1 MMKKRFFLTVC
12 LFFATTLLAVAQS
25 ADSYEGTVVSDEGA
39 WCWFAD
45 SRALYYKG
53 VAYVGYIDVHGNVKA
68 AQMKVGSEGVSTKEE
83 VLVRSYF
90 QPDDHNN
97 PTFLVLPD
105 ERIMIFY
112 TRHTDEPKIW
122 YRISRK
128 PLDITQLGEEKY
140 LVTQNNTTYPSPFIM
155 SDDPDH
161 IYLCWRGINWHP
173 TIARLTM
180 PDADDNCRF
189 DFGPK
194 QIVQSTGARPY
205 AKYHS
210 NGKDK
215 IYLCYTTG
223 HPDNEQPNW
232 LYFNVIDVNKGN
244 GPILRDINGKQLSV
258 VKNGTFNVNK
268 TTAYASNYPA
278 TVVDNTSGIRNWVW
292 QIALDADEHP
302 VIAFTHIDDAKTTH
316 VYWYGRW
323 TGTEWRRTWVQ
334 YGGHAFHQN
343 WNSTERCYSGG
354 MALAPDHINDL
365 YLSIPTKN
373 GSYSKDGVYEI
384 WKYSIDD
391 EGNVAGSQQV
401 TRNSQKNNMRPF
413 MMPGAKNSKLRLLW
427 MNGDYYYW
435 MVNKNYPGGYPTN
448 IRMDCSFESA
458 EVPTLAPASS
468 GAPGV
473 VVTPDNPYVINPSEE
488 GTPLS
493 GNGFTILLNW
503 SLDAGNYGGTMLK
516 MGKLE
521 YGVDKKTLKPYVKVG
536 DQVYSSENMLCTSD
550 AWKIDC
556 TGTDGKSYMS
566 KVGLFNTAIQYDNH
580 AKLLTIY
587 RNGLIDQRF
596 EVEGLQLGEVAV
608 GGFKG
613 VLYTYR
619 IYDASVGIAFLQ
631 QSMEEGE
638 LQPISVPADV
648 YTDIVLPATTANG
661 KSLTW
666 NTNKPEVI
674 STKGIVKLPD
684 EDTQVQLTTF
694 IPHGSSFSAYKTWVV
709 TVHPRNI
716 ANNLRY
722 QHDEAF
728 DQTTNTAAGFATNK
742 YGKAPEGLL
751 NGLRSYT
758 FLLSANARQLTSQPR
773 LYDFGVNSGNSVF
786 LRANQLSAG
795 IKYNNG
801 STTMV
806 NGKTTLKA
814 NQDYQLAVTFDAA
827 TKKTCLYVNGKLD
840 AQGTANQSEPYQLLE
855 AGADVRNYI
864 GRTQWWDSSVKADN
878 VDFVGTI
885 SGFRL
890 YDIALTKEEIAEVQS
905 GISGIYSASTTACGD
920 APSGIYDLSGRC
932 LQATASDLS
941 GMKPGLYICQ
951 GQKLLVQ

>member
-1 MMKKRFFLTVC
+1 M
-12 LFFATTLLAVAQS
+12 ATAMSAQN
-25 ADSYEGTVVSDEGA
+25 ADSYSGTVVSDEGA

-45 SRALYYKG
+45 SRALFYKG

-68 AQMKVGSEGVSTKEE
+68 AQMTVGTDGVRQKEE

-112 TRHTDEPKIW
+112 TRHTDEAKIW

-140 LVTQNNTTYPSPFIM
+140 LATQNNTTYPSPFIM

-180 PDADDNCRF
+180 PDANDNCRF

-244 GPILRDINGKQLSV
+244 GPLLRDINGKQLSDIA
-258 VKNGTFNVNK
+258 KGTFAVNK
-268 TTAYASNYPA
+268 TNGYASSYPA
-278 TVVDNTSGIRNWVW
+278 TVVDNTAGIRNWVW
-292 QIALDADEHP
+292 QIALDKQEHP

-323 TGTEWRRTWVQ
+323 TGSEWKRTWVQ

-354 MALAPDHINDL
+354 MALDPDNVNDL

-373 GSYSKDGVYEI
+373 GVYQKDGVYEI
-384 WKYSIDD
+384 WKYTIGDD
-391 EGNVAGSQQV
+391 GSVGSSVQV
-401 TRNSQKNNMRPF
+401 THNSQKNNMRPF
-413 MMPGAKNSKLRLLW
+413 VMPGAKDSKLRLLW

-435 MVNKNYPGGYPTN
+435 MVNRNYPSGYPTS
-448 IRMDCSFESA
+448 IRMDCQMESGD
-458 EVPTLAPASS
+458 VPTLAPISS
-468 GAPGV
+468 G
-473 VVTPDNPYVINPSEE
+473 TPAVAVMPESPYVINPLKAGTTKEE
-488 GTPLS
+488 
-493 GNGFTILLNW
+493 NGFTILLNW
-503 SLDAGNYGGTMLK
+503 SLDADNYGGTMLK
-516 MGKLE
+516 MGNME
-521 YGVDKKTLKPYVKVG
+521 YGVDKKTLKPFVKIG
-536 DQVYSSENMLCTSD
+536 EQVYSSENKLCTSD

-566 KVGLFNTAIQYDNH
+566 KVGLFNTAIQYDKK
-580 AKLLTIY
+580 ARLLTVY

-596 EVEGLQLGEVAV
+596 EAEDLKLDEISI

-613 VLYTYR
+613 MLHTYR
-619 IYDASVGIAFLQ
+619 IYDDSIGIEFLQ
-631 QSMEEGE
+631 ESMDEGALE
-638 LQPISVPADV
+638 PIAVPADV
-648 YTDIVLPATTANG
+648 YTDIVLPATAING
-661 KSLTW
+661 QQLTW
-666 NTNKPEVI
+666 MSDNEGVI
-674 STKGIVKLPD
+674 APNGIVKLPTT
-684 EDTQVQLTTF
+684 ETKVRLTASIT
-694 IPHGSSFSAYKTWVV
+694 HGLSSQTGKSWEV
-709 TVHPRNI
+709 TVHPRDI

-722 QHDEAF
+722 QHDEVI
-728 DQTTNTAAGFATNK
+728 DQTKNTASGFAANT

-751 NGLRSYT
+751 DGLRSYT
-758 FLLSANARQLTSQPR
+758 FLLTANAKQLSNQPR

-806 NGKTTLKA
+806 NGKTALKT
-814 NQDYQLAVTFDAA
+814 NQDYRLAVTFDAA
-827 TKKTCLYVNGKLD
+827 TKKTCLYVNGRLD
-840 AQGTANQSEPYQLLE
+840 AQGTANQSEPYQLTE
-855 AGADVRNYI
+855 AGSDGRNYI

-890 YDIALTKEEIAEVQS
+890 YDIALTRDEISEVQDEID
-905 GISGIYSASTTACGD
+905 GIRLVEDFRKLSDGSF
-920 APSGIYDLSGRC
+920 YDLQGRC
-932 LQATASDLS
+932 LGSDVDMLQHGIFIS
-941 GMKPGLYICQ
+941 K
-951 GQKLLVQ
+951 GQKFVK

>member
-1 MMKKRFFLTVC
+1 MKRFLLTLTAV
-12 LFFATTLLAVAQS
+12 LLIAGNTLAQS
-25 ADSYEGTVVSDEGA
+25 NDSYEGTVVSDEGA

-45 SRALYYKG
+45 SRALFYKG

-68 AQMKVGSEGVSTKEE
+68 AQMKVGTDGVESKEE

-112 TRHTDEPKIW
+112 TRHTDEAKIW

-140 LVTQNNTTYPSPFIM
+140 LTTQNNTTYPSPFIL

-232 LYFNVIDVNKGN
+232 LYFNVIDINKGN
-244 GPILRDINGKQLSV
+244 GPLLRDINGKQLSEIS
-258 VKNGTFNVNK
+258 KGTFAVNK
-268 TTAYASNYPA
+268 TSGYASNYPA
-278 TVVDNTSGIRNWVW
+278 TIVDKTASIRNWVW
-292 QIALDADEHP
+292 QIALDKDEHP
-302 VIAFTHIDDAKTTH
+302 VIAYTHIDDAKTTH

-323 TGTEWRRTWVQ
+323 TGSEWQLTWVQ
-334 YGGHAFHQN
+334 YAGHAFHQN

-354 MALAPDHINDL
+354 MALDPDNINDL

-373 GSYSKDGVYEI
+373 GTYNKDGVYEI
-384 WKYSIDD
+384 WKYTFGDD
-391 EGNVAGSQQV
+391 GKVSGSEQV
-401 TRNSQKNNMRPF
+401 TRNSLKNNMRPF
-413 MMPGAKNSKLRLLW
+413 MMPGAKDSKLRLLW

-435 MVNKNYPGGYPTN
+435 MVNKNYPSGYPTN
-448 IRMDCSFESA
+448 IRMDCEIASDAF
-458 EVPTLAPASS
+458 PTLAPLCS
-468 GAPGV
+468 GSPAV
-473 VVTPDNPYVINPSEE
+473 AVTPDSPYVIDSWEE
-488 GTPLS
+488 GEKKD

-503 SLDAGNYGGTMLK
+503 SLDADNYGGTMLK
-516 MGKLE
+516 MGNLK
-521 YGVDKKTLKPYVKVG
+521 YGVDKKTLKPYLKIG
-536 DQVYSSENMLCTSD
+536 DQTYSSQNMLCTSD

-566 KVGLFNTAIQYDNH
+566 KVGLFNTAIHYDEWD
-580 AKLLTIY
+580 KLLTVY

-596 EVEGLQLGEVAV
+596 EVEGLKLEKMVV

-613 VLYTYR
+613 MLYTYR
-619 IYDASVGIAFLQ
+619 IYDDSAGIAFLE
-631 QSMEEGE
+631 QSMEEGA
-638 LQPISVPADV
+638 LQPITVPTDV
-648 YTDIVLPATTANG
+648 YTDIVLPTTTANG
-661 KSLTW
+661 KQLTW
-666 NTNKPEVI
+666 TSDNEKVL
-674 STKGIVKLPD
+674 STKGIAKLP
-684 EDTQVQLTTF
+684 ETETQVRLTTF
-694 IPHGSSFSAYKTWVV
+694 IPHGNSHRAEKSWIV
-709 TVHPRNI
+709 TVHPRDI
-716 ANNLRY
+716 TNNLRY
-722 QHDEAF
+722 QHDEAL
-728 DQTTNTAAGFATNK
+728 DQTKNTASGFATNK
-742 YGKAPEGLL
+742 YGKAPDGLL
-751 NGLRSYT
+751 SGLRSYT
-758 FLLSANARQLTSQPR
+758 FLLSANAKQLSNQPR

-806 NGKTTLKA
+806 NGKTALKT

-840 AQGTANQSEPYQLLE
+840 AEGTANQSEPYQLTE
-855 AGADVRNYI
+855 AGSDTRNYI
-864 GRTQWWDSSVKADN
+864 GRTQWWDSNVKADN

-890 YDIALTKEEIAEVQS
+890 YDIALTRDEIAQIQS
-905 GISGIYSASTTACGD
+905 DISGIVELSDPHQNALAGTLYDLQGRKLESVHT
-920 APSGIYDLSGRC
+920 PGIYI
-932 LQATASDLS
+932 AN
-941 GMKPGLYICQ
+941 
-951 GQKLLVQ
+951 GQKMLLLRQ